1 MTNARAKR
9 AKILVFTTKYA
20 NLWGFCCRRRRGCL
34 SSLIN
39 MNIKLLTGIQ
49 DDFICCVE
57 ALPRYRIIRFEL
69 YPYVI
74 TSRSDVELFFLVA
87 TISIF
92 TPQRWPRSCA
102 IALVCH
108 SDVIIGLAGLTPLQ
122 VKVMKCHLDSAVEH
136 CVNNPTGTQRRKRRK
151 EKYYNIASKLV
162 QFQATNLL
170 RSSACSIIYPMDT
183 RWWRKESIE
192 MHVSKLSM
200 DLKEQSFLKLIL
212 IFGLPFHVLSLFFF
226 LKLSRAIGL
235 FPLTSTIVMEVRRK
249 LCDL

>member
-74 TSRSDVELFFLVA
+74 TSRSDLKHFLVA
-87 TISIF
+87 TISILF
-92 TPQRWPRSCA
+92 ILQVLWPRTWA
-102 IALVCH
+102 IALVCD

-122 VKVMKCHLDSAVEH
+122 VKVTKCHLDSAVEH

-212 IFGLPFHVLSLFFF
+212 IFGLPYHVLSLFSFF
-226 LKLSRAIGL
+226 KLSRAIGL
-235 FPLTSTIVMEVRRK
+235 FPLTTS
-249 LCDL
+249 

>member
-1 MTNARAKR
+1 MHVQSVQKLF
-9 AKILVFTTKYA
+9 LVVKYA
-20 NLWGFCCRRRRGCL
+20 NMWSFSCRRRRGCL
-34 SSLIN
+34 RSLIN
-39 MNIKLLTGIQ
+39 MSSKLLTAIP

-74 TSRSDVELFFLVA
+74 TSRSDLKHFLLA

-92 TPQRWPRSCA
+92 TPQILWPRTWA

-122 VKVMKCHLDSAVEH
+122 VKVTKCHFDSAVEH

-151 EKYYNIASKLV
+151 EKYYNIASKLA
-162 QFQATNLL
+162 QFQPTNLL

-183 RWWRKESIE
+183 RWMKESVE
-192 MHVSKLSM
+192 MHFSKLSM
-200 DLKEQSFLKLIL
+200 GLKKLKFCKVDSNIWVTVSCSFR
-212 IFGLPFHVLSLFFF
+212 IFFM
-226 LKLSRAIGL
+226 LSRAIGL
-235 FPLTSTIVMEVRRK
+235 FPLTTS
-249 LCDL
+249 